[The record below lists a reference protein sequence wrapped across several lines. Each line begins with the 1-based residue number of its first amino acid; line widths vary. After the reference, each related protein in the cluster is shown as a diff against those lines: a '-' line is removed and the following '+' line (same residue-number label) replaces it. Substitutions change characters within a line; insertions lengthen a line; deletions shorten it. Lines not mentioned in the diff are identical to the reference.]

1 MLELAHLV
9 WSLDQREITLPDTCT
24 LQATTISCV
33 NEFDWAQVIVS
44 AIVPAIIGV
53 MAAVLATGIANRH
66 QRSEASKQRKIVATA
81 AIMRAAHNMVRSSHR
96 SKEDM
101 RDQASEFE
109 ISIRILSVE
118 LQSPAGKAFVE
129 ELTAWRRS
137 IGADCRSLN
146 ELGPGHDHDTESIN
160 DVRAKAVRFVEYLD
174 DWLHLNDRQLARM
187 VQEMSEAAAQLWPH
201 IKPEDRKLPRL
212 GANPKSN

>member
-1 MLELAHLV
+1 
-9 WSLDQREITLPDTCT
+9 
-24 LQATTISCV
+24 
-33 NEFDWAQVIVS
+33 VS

-66 QRSEASKQRKIVATA
+66 QRREASKQRKIVATS

-118 LQSPAGKAFVE
+118 LQTPAGRAFVE
-129 ELTAWRRS
+129 ELTGWRRTIAS
-137 IGADCRSLN
+137 DCRSLS
-146 ELGPGHDHDTESIN
+146 ELGPRHDHNTESIN
-160 DVRAKAVRFVEYLD
+160 DVRYRAARFVEYLD
-174 DWLHLNDRQLARM
+174 DWLHLNDRQLARL
-187 VQEMSEAAAQLWPH
+187 VQEMSQTAAQLWPH

-212 GANPKSN
+212 GANPQST